1 MSMPHPKLAI
11 VVPCY
16 NEQEIILDS
25 LSSLR
30 ALLKTMISEN
40 QVSPESYLVFVD
52 DGSTDN
58 TYDLLLTR
66 QGQAVRIIKLSNNVG
81 HQGALLA
88 GLHYVT
94 DKADCCISIDAD
106 LQDDLAAI
114 PEMVRHFSGGSQV
127 VYGVRSAR
135 DSDTLFKRGT
145 ASIFYHLMLQMGVPI
160 VDNHADFRLLSNTV
174 LKELTRYRE
183 VNLFLR
189 GIFPQMGY
197 PSSQVTYARKKREG
211 GQSKYPLWK
220 MVKLAVNGITSFTN
234 YPLKII
240 TNVGM
245 IVFAGSVLAA
255 LWVVYVVIAN
265 KNVPGWA
272 SITLPIY
279 FLGGI
284 QLLSLGIIGEY
295 ISRIYLETKQR
306 PFYHIE
312 KVVE

>member
-1 MSMPHPKLAI
+1 MLSSPPRLAI

-16 NEQEIILDS
+16 NEQEVIADTMAT
-25 LSSLR
+25 LR
-30 ALLKTMISEN
+30 LLLNRMTNEG
-40 QVSPESYLVFVD
+40 LVAHNSFLTFVD
-52 DGSTDN
+52 DGSTDS
-58 TYDLLLTR
+58 TYRLLSEHQSTTN
-66 QGQAVRIIKLSNNVG
+66 RIIKLSHNVG
-81 HQGALLA
+81 HQAALLA

-94 DKADCCISIDAD
+94 DKVDCCISIDAD
-106 LQDDLAAI
+106 LQDDIEAI
-114 PEMVRHFSGGSQV
+114 PEMVRHFHSGSHI

-135 DSDTLFKRGT
+135 DTDTLFKKGT
-145 ASIFYHLMLQMGVPI
+145 ASIFYHLMVQMGVPI
-160 VDNHADFRLLSNTV
+160 VNNHADFRLLSNTV
-174 LKELTRYRE
+174 LKEFARYKE

-189 GIFPQMGY
+189 GVFPQMGY
-197 PSSQVTYARKKREG
+197 PSSQVTYARKKRG
-211 GQSKYPLWK
+211 GGHSKYPLWK

-240 TNVGM
+240 TSVGV
-245 IVFAGSVLAA
+245 IVFAGSLLAA
-255 LWVVYVVIAN
+255 LWVVYVVIAG

-312 KVVE
+312 KIIE

>member
-1 MSMPHPKLAI
+1 MNNSQPLLAL

-16 NEQEIILDS
+16 NEQEVILES
-25 LSSLR
+25 LSALR
-30 ALLKTMISEN
+30 ALLKTMISQKQISSN
-40 QVSPESYLVFVD
+40 SYIVLVD

-58 TYDLLLTR
+58 TYSLLQTR
-66 QGQAVRIIKLSNNVG
+66 RDKNTRIIKLAHNVG
-81 HQGALLA
+81 HQAALLA

-94 DKADCCISIDAD
+94 DKVDCSISIDAD
-106 LQDDLAAI
+106 LQDDI
-114 PEMVRHFSGGSQV
+114 EVMPEMVRHFCNGKQI
-127 VYGVRSAR
+127 VYGVRSNR
-135 DSDTLFKRGT
+135 DSDTLFKKGT
-145 ASIFYHLMLQMGVPI
+145 ASLFYQLMQQMGVPI
-160 VDNHADFRLLSNTV
+160 IDNHADFRLVSNTV
-174 LKELTRYRE
+174 LKEFGKYKE

-197 PSSQVTYARKKREG
+197 PSSSVAYSRKKRNG
-211 GQSKYPLWK
+211 GESKYPLWK
-220 MVKLAVNGITSFTN
+220 MMKLAANGITSFTN

-245 IVFAGSVLAA
+245 IVFAGSLLAA
-255 LWVVYVVIAN
+255 LWVVYVVIAD

-312 KVVE
+312 EIVE